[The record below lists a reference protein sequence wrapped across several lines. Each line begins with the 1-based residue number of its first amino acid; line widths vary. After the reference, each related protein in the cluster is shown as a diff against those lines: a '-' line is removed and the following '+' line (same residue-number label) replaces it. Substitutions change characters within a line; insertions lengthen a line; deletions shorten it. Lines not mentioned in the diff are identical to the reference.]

1 MQRSNESK
9 DIIHIDMDAFYASV
23 EVKDNPSLKGKPV
36 IVGGNRKRGV
46 VSSAS
51 YEARKFGVHSAQP
64 IATAARLCP
73 HGVFLPTRM
82 SRYKEVSDLV
92 FEIFH
97 RFTPLVEPLSI
108 DEAFLDVTGSTRL
121 FGSPENIA
129 IDIKKMI
136 VEEIGITASAGVGPS
151 KFIAKIASDLNKPD
165 ALTMVAHD
173 QAREFLDPLPI
184 GKLWGVGKATQK
196 ALSLLGVKTVGEL
209 SSLPADILEKK
220 FGKHGIHLHLL
231 AKGIDN
237 RDVEPEREV
246 KSIGNEETY
255 AEDILDMEV
264 IKKELL
270 ALAIK
275 VAQRLRNEHVK
286 GKTVTLKVKYKDFV
300 QITRSV
306 TLPETIDDGG
316 VIYQSC
322 CDLLKKTGAGKKPIR
337 LLGVTVSLPK
347 SHQDQKQLPL
357 FNEEPVSLKKKNL
370 NTAIDRIY
378 EKFGEDKIIPGTLL
392 KK

>member
-1 MQRSNESK
+1 
-9 DIIHIDMDAFYASV
+9 MDAFYASV

-121 FGSPENIA
+121 FGSPEKIA
-129 IDIKKMI
+129 IDIKRMI

-165 ALTMVAHD
+165 GLTVVPYD
-173 QAREFLDPLPI
+173 QVREFLDPLPI

-196 ALSLLGVKTVGEL
+196 ALSFLGVKTVEEL
-209 SSLPADILEKK
+209 SSLPADVLEKK
-220 FGKHGIHLHLL
+220 FGKHGIHIHLL

-237 RDVEPEREV
+237 RDVVPEREV

-264 IKKELL
+264 IKKEIL
-270 ALAIK
+270 ALAVK
-275 VAQRLRNEHVK
+275 VARRLRNEHVK
-286 GKTVTLKVKYKDFV
+286 GKTITLKVKYKDFV

-306 TLPETIDDGG
+306 TLPKTID
-316 VIYQSC
+316 IWPHSFS
-322 CDLLKKTGAGKKPIR
+322 K
-337 LLGVTVSLPK
+337 
-347 SHQDQKQLPL
+347 
-357 FNEEPVSLKKKNL
+357 FF
-370 NTAIDRIY
+370 RITF
-378 EKFGEDKIIPGTLL
+378 EHFF
-392 KK
+392 

>member
-1 MQRSNESK
+1 
-9 DIIHIDMDAFYASV
+9 MDAFYASV

-129 IDIKKMI
+129 IDIKRMI

-165 ALTMVAHD
+165 GLTVVPYD
-173 QAREFLDPLPI
+173 QVREFLDPLPI

-196 ALSLLGVKTVGEL
+196 ALSFLGVKTVEEL
-209 SSLPADILEKK
+209 SSLPADVLEKK
-220 FGKHGIHLHLL
+220 FGKHGIHIHLL

-237 RDVEPEREV
+237 RDVVPEREV

-264 IKKELL
+264 IKKEIL
-270 ALAIK
+270 ALAVK
-275 VAQRLRNEHVK
+275 VARRLRNEHVK
-286 GKTVTLKVKYKDFV
+286 GKTITLKVKYKDFV

-316 VIYQSC
+316 VIYQNC
-322 CDLLKKTGAGKKPIR
+322 CDLLKKTEAGKKPIR

-347 SHQDQKQLPL
+347 SHQGQKQLLL
-357 FNEEPVSLKKKNL
+357 FSEEPVSLKKKSL